1 MKKKSQSKLV
11 EDKPS
16 CDPKSFGL
24 HCFEAAFASITILFS
39 FVLIGY
45 SMYFL
50 RFVVRQLFNLFS
62 FYFSCLF

>member
-16 CDPKSFGL
+16 CEPKSFSL
-24 HCFEAAFASITILFS
+24 HCFEAAFASITIVTS
-39 FVLIGY
+39 FILIAY

-50 RFVVRQLFNLFS
+50 RFIVRQLSNLFS
-62 FYFSCLF
+62 FCFSCLF